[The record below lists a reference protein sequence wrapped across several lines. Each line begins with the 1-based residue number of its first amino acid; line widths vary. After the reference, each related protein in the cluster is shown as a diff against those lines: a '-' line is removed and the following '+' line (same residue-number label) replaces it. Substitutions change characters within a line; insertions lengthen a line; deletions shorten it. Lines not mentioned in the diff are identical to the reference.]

1 MNNLLIKPHITE
13 KTVKHTSRGVFTF
26 LIKKEARKEQ
36 IKTLIE
42 KLFNVNV
49 VSIKT
54 ISIKGEVKK
63 NLRSNTYYSKNNIK
77 KALVQ
82 LKKGQKIDLFDLEES
97 KEK

>member
-1 MNNLLIKPHITE
+1 MNSILIKPHITE
-13 KTVKHTSRGVFTF
+13 KTVKLTSRGVFTF

-36 IKTLIE
+36 IKAVVE
-42 KLFNVNV
+42 KLFNVKV
-49 VSIKT
+49 VSVKT
-54 ISIKGEVKK
+54 IFIKGELKK
-63 NLRSNTYYSKNNIK
+63 NLRSNTYYSKNSIK